1 LSENEEALLIV
12 NSVERRTDKRFLI
25 NARVEIAG
33 VDIAGNPFME
43 RTSVRDFSDAGCR
56 FRTQMHIRR
65 GDTVAI
71 KPLGSDGQ
79 SLPQEQSKWFEIMWG
94 VRCASGWMVGARVSR
109 QERNENRESASVDR
123 SPARQEK

>member
-1 LSENEEALLIV
+1 LSENEEAPLTE

-25 NARVEIAG
+25 NAQVEIAG

-56 FRTQMHIRR
+56 FRTQVHLRR

-71 KPLGSDGQ
+71 KPLGAEGQ
-79 SLPQEQSKWFEIMWG
+79 SLPQEQSKWFEIMWAVG
-94 VRCASGWMVGARVSR
+94 CSAGWMVGARVSR
-109 QERNENRESASVDR
+109 QERNENRESALADR
-123 SPARQEK
+123 LPARYEK

>member
-1 LSENEEALLIV
+1 LSENEEVPSIV

-56 FRTQMHIRR
+56 FRTQVHLRR

-71 KPLGSDGQ
+71 KPLGAEGQ
-79 SLPQEQSKWFEIMWG
+79 SSPQDQPKWFEIMWA
-94 VRCASGWMVGARVSR
+94 VRCATGWMVGARVSR
-109 QERNENRESASVDR
+109 RERNENRESASSDP
-123 SPARQEK
+123 SPVRHEK

>member
-1 LSENEEALLIV
+1 LSENEEAPLIGK
-12 NSVERRTDKRFLI
+12 SVERRTGKRNLI

-33 VDIAGNPFME
+33 VDIAGSPFLE
-43 RTSVRDFSDAGCR
+43 RTGVRDFSDAGCR
-56 FRTQMHIRR
+56 FRTQVHLRR

-79 SLPQEQSKWFEIMWG
+79 SLPQEQSKWFEIMWA
-94 VRCASGWMVGARVSR
+94 VRCASGWVVGARVSR
-109 QERNENRESASVDR
+109 QERNENRGSASADR